1 MKASLHSFDLLS
13 FIVIYSMYL
22 SLKIKDKT
30 CDVNTEE

>member
-1 MKASLHSFDLLS
+1 MKASLHSFDLS

-30 CDVNTEE
+30 SDVNTEE

>member
-13 FIVIYSMYL
+13 LIVIYSMYL

-30 CDVNTEE
+30 SDLNTEE